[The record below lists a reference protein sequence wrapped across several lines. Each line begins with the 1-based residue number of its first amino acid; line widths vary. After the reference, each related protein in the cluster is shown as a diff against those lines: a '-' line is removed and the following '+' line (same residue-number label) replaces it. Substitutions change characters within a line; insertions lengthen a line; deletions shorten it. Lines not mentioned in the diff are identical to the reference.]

1 MFFIFRAVF
10 WISLALLLVPA
21 DWRKAVDSLGTPT
34 TASRSVTDHGDRI
47 VETAVG
53 AAETTIREADA
64 WCARNAIA
72 CAAGRVAVD
81 GAASQA
87 GRWVQEKFD
96 TPAATTASTVAAT
109 PVATTASTAP
119 RAGDA
124 ERRRG
129 QGVPLPHA
137 RPVS

>member
-34 TASRSVTDHGDRI
+34 VASRGVSDHGDRI

-53 AAETTIREADA
+53 TAQATLREADA
-64 WCARNAIA
+64 WCADNAIA
-72 CAAGRVAVD
+72 CAAGRIAVD
-81 GAASQA
+81 GAKAQA
-87 GRWVQEKFD
+87 GRWVQEKFEA
-96 TPAATTASTVAAT
+96 P
-109 PVATTASTAP
+109 ATTASTAATTAAVPTTP
-119 RAGDA
+119 RATDA
-124 ERRRG
+124 ERRRA
-129 QGVPLPHA
+129 QIVPLPHA

>member
-34 TASRSVTDHGDRI
+34 TASRGASDHGDRI

-53 AAETTIREADA
+53 TARETLREADA
-64 WCARNAIA
+64 WCADNAIA

-87 GRWVQEKFD
+87 GRWVQEKLEA
-96 TPAATTASTVAAT
+96 PATTASTVAPA
-109 PVATTASTAP
+109 PTAP
-119 RAGDA
+119 RVADP
-124 ERRRG
+124 ERRRA
-129 QGVPLPHA
+129 QVVPLPHA
-137 RPVS
+137 RPLS

>member
-34 TASRSVTDHGDRI
+34 TASRGASDHGDRI

-53 AAETTIREADA
+53 TARATLREADA
-64 WCARNAIA
+64 WCADNAIA

-87 GRWVQEKFD
+87 GRWVQEKLEA
-96 TPAATTASTVAAT
+96 PATTASTVAPA
-109 PVATTASTAP
+109 PTAP
-119 RAGDA
+119 RVADP
-124 ERRRG
+124 ERRRA
-129 QGVPLPHA
+129 QVVPLPHA
-137 RPVS
+137 RPLS

>member
-34 TASRSVTDHGDRI
+34 LASRSVTDHGDRI

-53 AAETTIREADA
+53 TAQATLREADA
-64 WCARNAIA
+64 WCADNAIA

-81 GAASQA
+81 GATAQA
-87 GRWVQEKFD
+87 GRWVQEKF
-96 TPAATTASTVAAT
+96 AA
-109 PVATTASTAP
+109 PATTASTAP
-119 RAGDA
+119 AAPRVADP
-124 ERRRG
+124 ERRRA
-129 QGVPLPHA
+129 QVVPLPHA

>member
-34 TASRSVTDHGDRI
+34 TASRGLTDHGDRI

-53 AAETTIREADA
+53 TARATLREADA
-64 WCARNAIA
+64 WCADNAIA

-87 GRWVQEKFD
+87 GRWVQEKFEA
-96 TPAATTASTVAAT
+96 PATTASTVAPA
-109 PVATTASTAP
+109 PTAP
-119 RAGDA
+119 RVADP
-124 ERRRG
+124 ERRRA
-129 QGVPLPHA
+129 QVVPLPHA
-137 RPVS
+137 RPLS